1 MVGLT
6 TFTCLSGD
14 VMRHQMIRYAVT
26 MLTVGFAFSTS
37 AYSASIDSLIVK
49 AGNTT
54 DEVDRYNLLKALTTL
69 PDIEEPLRADLD
81 KLMPI
86 VDRLANGRAKHLNG
100 ELTSGRGGG
109 YLASG
114 LFAWLRN
121 KETATEIDA
130 SSPLYP
136 IWGIYRGRA
145 LIQAVVQ
152 IGRLSRSPEARK
164 PYFDEA
170 RRLLTIARPS

>member
-86 VDRLANGRAKHLNG
+86 VDRLVNDL
-100 ELTSGRGGG
+100 
-109 YLASG
+109 
-114 LFAWLRN
+114 
-121 KETATEIDA
+121 
-130 SSPLYP
+130 PP
-136 IWGIYRGRA
+136 
-145 LIQAVVQ
+145 
-152 IGRLSRSPEARK
+152 
-164 PYFDEA
+164 
-170 RRLLTIARPS
+170 